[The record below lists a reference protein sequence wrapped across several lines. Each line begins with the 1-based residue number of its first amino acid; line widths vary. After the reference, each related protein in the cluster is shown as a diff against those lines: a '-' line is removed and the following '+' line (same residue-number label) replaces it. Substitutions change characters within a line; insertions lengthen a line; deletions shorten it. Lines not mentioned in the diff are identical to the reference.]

1 MTLNLNDFGK
11 FKIVQDD
18 GNWVDRERIVPVIN
32 YWKHYFDHMFVS
44 GTVVH
49 NPGDKPNVQYDR
61 SPKKIVIKGHTC
73 INSLAIMFAALER
86 NHTVYFDDST
96 NLSESWYSKVKPD
109 ILLVGNDD
117 LVFAGSRYVSGPN
130 CIRLLFTRQMTN
142 MFEYD
147 DYVEVDP
154 KSVWIEHQAK
164 KKTKFTTEKIKQ
176 QFEKFEGS
184 PAVAYVEQDSRHQVK
199 QLVEFILPLMYSYFH
214 RYNGPKEF
222 MADST
227 DDYTNCLRF
236 MKAVDKIRTLCSS
249 TKLIETCIPDVVWWG
264 VKLEKMLED
273 YDPWLNTLSPTP
285 YYVPHVR
292 KQKVVETKTL
302 PDFIKESDSV

>member
-176 QFEKFEGS
+176 QFEKFEGT

-199 QLVEFILPLMYSYFH
+199 QLVEFILPLMYKGAKIVLDTGVTGFDYKQAMEQH
-214 RYNGPKEF
+214 R
-222 MADST
+222 
-227 DDYTNCLRF
+227 
-236 MKAVDKIRTLCSS
+236 
-249 TKLIETCIPDVVWWG
+249 PDVVWWG

-302 PDFIKESDSV
+302 PDFVKESDSA